1 MQEPEKG
8 KLAVSALSPFKVY
21 FEGQAEIVSAANRI
35 GPFDVLPGHTGF
47 FSILLPG
54 EVVIDTGADQVS
66 FNITNGFMSV
76 HRDQVELF
84 VNI

>member
-8 KLAVSALSPFKVY
+8 RLSVAALSPFKVY

-47 FSILLPG
+47 FSILSPG
-54 EVVIDTGADQVS
+54 EIVIETGEDQVS

-76 HRDQVELF
+76 HGDQVELF

>member
-1 MQEPEKG
+1 VQEPEKG

-35 GPFDVLPGHTGF
+35 
-47 FSILLPG
+47 
-54 EVVIDTGADQVS
+54 
-66 FNITNGFMSV
+66 TNGFMSV
-76 HRDQVELF
+76 HGDQVELF